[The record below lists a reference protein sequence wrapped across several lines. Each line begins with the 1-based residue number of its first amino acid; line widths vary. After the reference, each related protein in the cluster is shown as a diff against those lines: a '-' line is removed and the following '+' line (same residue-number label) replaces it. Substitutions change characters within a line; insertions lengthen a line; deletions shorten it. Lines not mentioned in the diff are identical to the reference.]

1 MRSPLAPLIPVLL
14 PLPFSIALRLSDLLC
29 GVLSDCVD
37 VLDECD
43 EVLRHKYQLIYAVGD
58 RTPLPSGDLRWAAV
72 QALCRVIKHH
82 GGGRETALASVLADA
97 DVAVWEEGGHKP
109 EAFNRLRLLRGEA
122 MQTALPT
129 LHMALA
135 EALLDEPPYEL
146 RWLKEKGQKGNGSLR
161 GAILRYITDAASLE
175 DKGGLERE
183 LGEKSREVQSL
194 LVLRGLLGFGIFAHA
209 LQMRP
214 RVEYGINE
222 RGLKRLA
229 VPYRAADTP
238 SERAEYGHPDVA
250 LCCTVLSY
258 YYDGLSATQTMEAF
272 TQLLEQGPS
281 AQVRDRN
288 MPPKYPRIL
297 CRVSLACLSTGLLC
311 SACSCY
317 QSLWHAGGPLR
328 RMVCAEPAPDGAGL
342 RRGSGQREEARLEQ
356 RSAGRAACYLLSA

>member
-183 LGEKSREVQSL
+183 LGK
-194 LVLRGLLGFGIFAHA
+194 
-209 LQMRP
+209 
-214 RVEYGINE
+214 
-222 RGLKRLA
+222 
-229 VPYRAADTP
+229 RAA
-238 SERAEYGHPDVA
+238 RCRVC
-250 LCCTVLSY
+250 LCCVGCWASASSPTRCRCAPAWSTALTSGASRGWPCPTVPR
-258 YYDGLSATQTMEAF
+258 TRRRR
-272 TQLLEQGPS
+272 GPS
-281 AQVRDRN
+281 MA
-288 MPPKYPRIL
+288 
-297 CRVSLACLSTGLLC
+297 T
-311 SACSCY
+311 
-317 QSLWHAGGPLR
+317 
-328 RMVCAEPAPDGAGL
+328 RMW
-342 RRGSGQREEARLEQ
+342 
-356 RSAGRAACYLLSA
+356 RSAAPCCPTTMTGSPPRRPWRPSHSCSSRDPALR